1 MRSCELNK
9 QVVSWKKF
17 NKVTETEN
25 TAGEKTGVYT
35 KTYNTPVP
43 LSINVVSGSAI
54 KNTME
59 AYGIVQKHEKILYMP
74 KADFIALGVTKADIF
89 ILKNID
95 SYPNTENYKIT
106 GTYDTLNEVLIG
118 LDTE

>member
-35 KTYNTPVP
+35 KTYNTPVS

-54 KNTME
+54 KKHNG
-59 AYGIVQKHEKILYMP
+59 GIWYSA
-74 KADFIALGVTKADIF
+74 KARK
-89 ILKNID
+89 
-95 SYPNTENYKIT
+95 
-106 GTYDTLNEVLIG
+106 DTIYAKG
-118 LDTE
+118 

>member
-1 MRSCELNK
+1 MRSCERNK
-9 QVVSWKKF
+9 QVISWKKF
-17 NKVTETEN
+17 SKVTETKN
-25 TAGEKTGVYT
+25 TAGENTGVYT
-35 KTYNTPVP
+35 KTYNTPSS
-43 LSINVVSGSAI
+43 LSVNVISGAAI

-59 AYGIVQKHEKILYMP
+59 AYGIVIKHKKLLYMP
-74 KADFIALGVTKADIF
+74 KTEFIKLGITKADIF